1 MWFLAVYLLVTACTP
16 LTMKAWKRL
25 GWISFVIYIPLVL
38 GIVQVELVLAL
49 EPLSR
54 RMLDSVRIW
63 TATVLMNGMIV
74 TVYLWHLTAFVLV
87 MTFVRIALGGVGL
100 DSMPGTTEW
109 WLSRPL

>member
-1 MWFLAVYLLVTACTP
+1 MIAVVLTRVGFPRDQIHMATEAAFIPMWFLAVYLLVTACTP

-74 TVYLWHLTAFVLV
+74 TVYL
-87 MTFVRIALGGVGL
+87 
-100 DSMPGTTEW
+100 
-109 WLSRPL
+109 